1 MILKYFNYQNQY
13 KGIGEY
19 YKLITPNTLLE
30 AIVECLEAN
39 KLKLDE
45 IDIIA
50 IESYREKAIFEL
62 INVLDK
68 LDADAGAI
76 SDANT
81 LNVEMLEKIPVT
93 DELTA
98 IYNTIKIDL
107 QNIAKIRKYY
117 NLCSD
122 PK

>member
-30 AIVECLEAN
+30 AIVECLKAN

-62 INVLDK
+62 LNVLDK
-68 LDADAGAI
+68 LGADAGAI

-81 LNVEMLEKIPVT
+81 FNVEMLEKIPVT
-93 DELTA
+93 NELTA

-107 QNIAKIRKYY
+107 ENIAIIQKYY
-117 NLCSD
+117 
-122 PK
+122 KFE

>member
-1 MILKYFNYQNQY
+1 MILKYFSYQNQY

-30 AIVECLEAN
+30 AIVECLEAK

-50 IESYREKAIFEL
+50 IESYQEKAIFEL
-62 INVLDK
+62 LNVLHK
-68 LDADAGAI
+68 LDVNAGAI

-81 LNVEMLEKIPVT
+81 LNIEILEKIPVT
-93 DELTA
+93 NELTA
-98 IYNTIKIDL
+98 IYNAIQMDL
-107 QNIAKIRKYY
+107 KNIAIIQKYY
-117 NLCSD
+117 
-122 PK
+122 KFE